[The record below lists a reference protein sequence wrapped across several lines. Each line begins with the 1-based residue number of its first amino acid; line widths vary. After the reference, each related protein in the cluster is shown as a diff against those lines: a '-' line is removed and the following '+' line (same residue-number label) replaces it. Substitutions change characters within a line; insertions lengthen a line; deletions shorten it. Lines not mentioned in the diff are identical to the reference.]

1 MSTSLRKSEKK
12 LRIEI
17 LERAGQLTDGQYV
30 SYFHEPEKSVAREL
44 FREGLVSGSAKES
57 GGVGLT
63 GLRDAGRDYL
73 EAQRPLQKVK
83 RVGKRVLFVAY
94 SALLVVAGHVLG
106 LESVKKAI
114 SDFVG
119 RFLH

>member
-1 MSTSLRKSEKK
+1 MSTPPHKSEKL
-12 LRIEI
+12 LRIKI
-17 LERAGQLTDGQYV
+17 LEQAGQLTNGQYV
-30 SYFHEPEKSVAREL
+30 SYFHEPETSVAREL
-44 FREGLVSGSAKES
+44 LREGLVSGSGKES

-73 EAQRPLQKVK
+73 KAQRPLQKMK
-83 RVGKRVLFVAY
+83 RAGKRVIFVAY
-94 SALLVVAGHVLG
+94 SAGLFAAGYVLA
-106 LESVKKAI
+106 LDSVKKAI